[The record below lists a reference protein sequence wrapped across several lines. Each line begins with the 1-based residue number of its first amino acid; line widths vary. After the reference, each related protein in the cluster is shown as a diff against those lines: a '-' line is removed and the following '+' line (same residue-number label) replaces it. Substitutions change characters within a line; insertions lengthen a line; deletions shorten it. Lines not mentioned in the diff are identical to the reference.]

1 MPTRS
6 PGPSVKDREQANPTD
21 PTNPTDR
28 SPSEVAPPRAAAGE
42 EGQFCA
48 VAGGRVRCLTCHTD
62 SSASDY
68 AADGA
73 SRVEGASDP
82 DDMLLIVAVRCP
94 ACGATGSLS
103 LGYGPTASAE
113 DADVVRLLS

>member
-1 MPTRS
+1 M
-6 PGPSVKDREQANPTD
+6 GPDQSNPTD

-28 SPSEVAPPRAAAGE
+28 RPSEVAASRGGRGQD
-42 EGQFCA
+42 GQFCT
-48 VAGGRVRCLTCHTD
+48 VAGGRVRCLTCSTD
-62 SSASDY
+62 SPASAF

-82 DDMLLIVAVRCP
+82 DDMLLIVAARCP

-103 LGYGPTASAE
+103 LGYGPSASAE
-113 DADVVRLLS
+113 DSDVVRLLS